1 MFLPQNIQFLLNLET
16 VLAGKL
22 ILEQA
27 SPGFATAYVTE
38 GFLRKELYK
47 EGKGQ
52 VERKQWIIYKKES
65 EKETDLNFRV

>member
-52 VERKQWIIYKKES
+52 VERKQWLI
-65 EKETDLNFRV
+65 L